1 MKPASTIAMA
11 TSTVL
16 SILVLA
22 AIALLVGAFI
32 LWRKGGASRQVT
44 LMVILA
50 VVAIA
55 NIAIWTVPD
64 ADGNAP
70 IGQLAAP
77 RP

>member
-32 LWRKGGASRQVT
+32 LWRKVGASRQVT

-55 NIAIWTVPD
+55 NVAIWTVPD